1 MSPYGPGLTR
11 LPPDREFGFALS
23 RRERH
28 SDRGDCRRA
37 TLSSTAS
44 HGLHVDFPLG
54 SPCGEPFDVEQQR
67 AILDLGFKLLE
78 EASASRTTEM
88 APFEWSQGSEWKEL
102 VFTEAR
108 PWKSGEDEQDWLR
121 KKALYKS
128 LKAEEGLALV

>member
-1 MSPYGPGLTR
+1 MPSAARNAAVAFDNNDVSPGLV
-11 LPPDREFGFALS
+11 EI
-23 RRERH
+23 
-28 SDRGDCRRA
+28 A
-37 TLSSTAS
+37 TLGLGDSILCNGVGENHTST
-44 HGLHVDFPLG
+44 
-54 SPCGEPFDVEQQR
+54 

-78 EASASRTTEM
+78 EASAPRTTEM

-128 LKAEEGLALV
+128 LKAEGKV

>member
-1 MSPYGPGLTR
+1 MSLV
-11 LPPDREFGFALS
+11 S
-23 RRERH
+23 RYLEENGIPTVVIAAARDIVEHCGVARM
-28 SDRGDCRRA
+28 
-37 TLSSTAS
+37 
-44 HGLHVDFPLG
+44 LHVDFPLG

-78 EASASRTTEM
+78 EALASRTTEM

-128 LKAEEGLALV
+128 LKAEGKV

>member
-1 MSPYGPGLTR
+1 MSLV
-11 LPPDREFGFALS
+11 S
-23 RRERH
+23 RYLEENGIPTVVIAAARDIVEH
-28 SDRGDCRRA
+28 CGAAPFSCR
-37 TLSSTAS
+37 
-44 HGLHVDFPLG
+44 FP
-54 SPCGEPFDVEQQR
+54 SAVRGEPFDVEQQR

-128 LKAEEGLALV
+128 LKAEGKV

>member
-1 MSPYGPGLTR
+1 MSLV
-11 LPPDREFGFALS
+11 S
-23 RRERH
+23 RYLEENGIPTVVIAAARDIVEHCGVARM
-28 SDRGDCRRA
+28 
-37 TLSSTAS
+37 
-44 HGLHVDFPLG
+44 LHVDFPLG

-78 EASASRTTEM
+78 KASASRTTEM

-128 LKAEEGLALV
+128 LKAEGKA

>member
-1 MSPYGPGLTR
+1 MSLV
-11 LPPDREFGFALS
+11 S
-23 RRERH
+23 RYLEENGIPTVVIAAARDIVEHCGVARM
-28 SDRGDCRRA
+28 
-37 TLSSTAS
+37 
-44 HGLHVDFPLG
+44 LHVDFPLG

-67 AILDLGFKLLE
+67 AILDLGFELLE
-78 EASASRTTEM
+78 KASASRTTEM

-128 LKAEEGLALV
+128 LKAEGKV